1 MELGAYSFYV
11 LYNEKKAGHKCA
23 LWDFYF
29 FFAALVSKPEAPSP
43 SEETF
48 LKPCLTLNIV
58 LLLEVQYKILM
69 AGFA

>member
-1 MELGAYSFYV
+1 MCSLGF
-11 LYNEKKAGHKCA
+11 L
-23 LWDFYF
+23 F